1 MKLYLAGLYTSN
13 FDLHGRLFA
22 RLTEAEK
29 KHRLEVRYL
38 LESYHYIHRQSYV
51 DKLRR
56 DGVKVFLDSGA
67 FSAFTK
73 GVEIDIPGY
82 CQYIRDNEDIVEKSD
97 GILCAS
103 VLDGIGD
110 PLKTWQ
116 NQLYMESLGVQPLP
130 CFHYGEDERYLEWYI
145 SKYEYITLGGMV
157 PISTPQLKVWL
168 DHLWDKYLTDGSGRP
183 RLKVHGFGLTT
194 LSLMERYPWHCMTE
208 EDHQVLSRTG
218 WKSLADLI
226 VGEEI
231 LCFDKGNMQW
241 EPILD
246 LPIFTVVDAPISVL
260 ENRNFHAKVTANHR
274 WLVHN
279 AYGNWGWKVT
289 EDLGSQ
295 QHQIPRVGDGYTA
308 PTTPFYK
315 DAFVDIMAWYW
326 TEGHIKRRKP
336 KYKKD
341 SITISQSQTA
351 NPEKVSMIRE
361 ALQTLGEK
369 FCEHTAKRWPSSVR
383 SKYSEEVTFE
393 IYGEARDAL
402 LELSP
407 DKHIPLS
414 FILKLTGPQL
424 KRFVDL
430 SILADGSKWQM
441 KRGANFTMAQKD
453 PASIDNFRIAC
464 LLAGIPTSRWNRNK
478 HGTTGVAAS
487 SVHQVYADQ
496 LKIREEKYTG
506 RLWCVTVPSS
516 AFFTKSKEKIYV
528 TGNSVDS
535 SSWVQIAANGS
546 ILVPGLGVIAVSTSS
561 PSAKQEGRH
570 VLTLPSAQQEALSR
584 RIESYGF
591 EVARLTAEYVSRW
604 TFNCAAFREI
614 NDSCA
619 KVGLT
624 FVPEQ
629 MTFF

>member
-51 DKLRR
+51 DKIRR

-194 LSLMERYPWHCMTE
+194 LRLMERYPW
-208 EDHQVLSRTG
+208 
-218 WKSLADLI
+218 
-226 VGEEI
+226 
-231 LCFDKGNMQW
+231 
-241 EPILD
+241 
-246 LPIFTVVDAPISVL
+246 
-260 ENRNFHAKVTANHR
+260 
-274 WLVHN
+274 
-279 AYGNWGWKVT
+279 Y
-289 EDLGSQ
+289 
-295 QHQIPRVGDGYTA
+295 
-308 PTTPFYK
+308 
-315 DAFVDIMAWYW
+315 
-326 TEGHIKRRKP
+326 
-336 KYKKD
+336 
-341 SITISQSQTA
+341 
-351 NPEKVSMIRE
+351 
-361 ALQTLGEK
+361 
-369 FCEHTAKRWPSSVR
+369 
-383 SKYSEEVTFE
+383 
-393 IYGEARDAL
+393 
-402 LELSP
+402 
-407 DKHIPLS
+407 
-414 FILKLTGPQL
+414 
-424 KRFVDL
+424 
-430 SILADGSKWQM
+430 
-441 KRGANFTMAQKD
+441 
-453 PASIDNFRIAC
+453 
-464 LLAGIPTSRWNRNK
+464 
-478 HGTTGVAAS
+478 
-487 SVHQVYADQ
+487 
-496 LKIREEKYTG
+496 
-506 RLWCVTVPSS
+506 
-516 AFFTKSKEKIYV
+516 
-528 TGNSVDS
+528 SVDS

-570 VLTLPSAQQEALSR
+570 VLTLPPAQREALSR
-584 RIESYGF
+584 RIEGYGF
-591 EVARLTAEYVSRW
+591 EVDRLTTEYVSRW
-604 TFNCAAFREI
+604 TFNCSAFREI
-614 NDSCA
+614 NDSCG
-619 KVGLT
+619 KQGLT